1 MSYEPTQPLPG
12 GWQGNQSPAP
22 TQVYPAMGARR
33 RRKRWPLITGIV
45 LVVVLVL
52 LVVADRV
59 ANAIAEN
66 TMASQVQQQGFPVKP
81 NVTIE
86 GFPFFTQL
94 LAHDFNTVDI
104 NASNVPEG
112 PLTISSLKATLHGMH
127 VNGSFSS
134 ATIDTIDGSA
144 LITFG
149 ELASA
154 GGVGQGITLSP
165 DPGNPNEINANI
177 DLGVVNT
184 TLTAKVTRVNASEF
198 NVSLVS
204 AGDVPASLLGNLVNF
219 NVSVPKLP
227 AGVKI
232 DNVTVTSQGVL
243 VTITG
248 HNTTLSQ

>member
-12 GWQGNQSPAP
+12 GWRDQQSQAP
-22 TQVYPAMGARR
+22 TQVYPTMSRRR

-45 LVVVLVL
+45 VVVVLVL
-52 LVVADRV
+52 LAVADRV

-66 TMASQVQQQGFPVKP
+66 TMANQVQQQGFPVKP

-94 LAHDFNTVDI
+94 LAHDFNTVNI
-104 NASNVPEG
+104 SASNVPEG

-127 VNGSFSS
+127 VSGSFNS
-134 ATIDTIDGSA
+134 ATIDSIDGSA

-165 DPGNPNEINANI
+165 DPGHPDEINANV
-177 DLGVVNT
+177 DLGIVNT
-184 TLTAKVTRVNASEF
+184 TLTAKVTKVSATKF

-204 AGDVPASLLGNLVNF
+204 AGDVPTSLLGNLANF
-219 NVSVPKLP
+219 DVSVPKLP
-227 AGVKI
+227 AGVTI
-232 DNVTVTSQGVL
+232 DSVSVNSQGVL
-243 VTITG
+243 VTISG
-248 HNTTLSQ
+248 RNTTLSE